1 MKTNK
6 RRKGR
11 RITDRCVDL
20 LDNLD
25 VKTLTLAGQ
34 LLELQVDKREAIA
47 MYVKTLSKITQLVK
61 PTR

>member
-11 RITDRCVDL
+11 RITDRCADL